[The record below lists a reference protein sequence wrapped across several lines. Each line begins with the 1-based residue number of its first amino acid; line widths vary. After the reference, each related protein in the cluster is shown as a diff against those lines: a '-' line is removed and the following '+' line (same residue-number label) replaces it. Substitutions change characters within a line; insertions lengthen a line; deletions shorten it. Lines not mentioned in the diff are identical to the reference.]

1 DRLCRVRNQG
11 GKDRPDR
18 ARDSTHWRT
27 DQRTARE
34 VNGDRGSLP
43 GPSNAYFGNQHQNSR
58 DLTSFPIL
66 NRYEETK
73 RGPNKSENR
82 KVQLR
87 VEPGEALSTAAQIA
101 VALAG
106 FAGVVVVFRR
116 ESVHEWSPIDKFR
129 LRILLTNSI
138 LPLAFC
144 MIGLL
149 LLTIKPNPTGAWRWC
164 SGLTFA
170 VLFLFG
176 VGMMRIFRSFDPAQL
191 RSTSATGFT
200 FYSFAVLGTAAMLF

>member
-1 DRLCRVRNQG
+1 
-11 GKDRPDR
+11 
-18 ARDSTHWRT
+18 
-27 DQRTARE
+27 
-34 VNGDRGSLP
+34 
-43 GPSNAYFGNQHQNSR
+43 
-58 DLTSFPIL
+58 
-66 NRYEETK
+66 
-73 RGPNKSENR
+73 
-82 KVQLR
+82 

-149 LLTIKPNPTGAWRWC
+149 LLTIRPNPAGAWRWC

-176 VGMMRIFRSFDPAQL
+176 IETMRIFRSFDPAQL
-191 RSTSATGFT
+191 RSTRATGFT
-200 FYSFAVLGTAAMLF
+200 FYLFSILGTAAMLFQLYNVAILGAFWPFFTGIVVQLLAAMFQFVRIILLPPEQHKSDPD